1 MMVISCLL
9 FRSTAA
15 EIEANPL
22 VEWNQFGHYEYSFLV
37 QDREAKLLWMKNA
50 VIFTWELQVTHVWA
64 DAIYARLLQLLCIQ
78 VCVYIYIYTLPSL
91 KLLPALLFALLS
103 KLIACTVF
111 LHLWSVVVP
120 SICLALRQ
128 SYKGSLWKGQVV
140 LMKYITGYLLV
151 GFETSGILGWDWSKP
166 KSDVN

>member
-50 VIFTWELQVTHVWA
+50 VIFTWELQVGKECEVSW
-64 DAIYARLLQLLCIQ
+64 DWEQ
-78 VCVYIYIYTLPSL
+78 
-91 KLLPALLFALLS
+91 
-103 KLIACTVF
+103 LIACV
-111 LHLWSVVVP
+111 
-120 SICLALRQ
+120 
-128 SYKGSLWKGQVV
+128 KGQWEWCLWKTPCKVGRIRHWWAVADFSLAVSSSQNVV
-140 LMKYITGYLLV
+140 MICTDLCSGVFCKMSTVWIVDKFYKYFVCELSVWWQLPERQ
-151 GFETSGILGWDWSKP
+151 F
-166 KSDVN
+166 